1 MSLISQTAGALP
13 LDRVVSWPEVVRSA
27 TLWRYVAY
35 CMLLST
41 CLLFYTWSRIDAME
55 TALLLN
61 HARTQAAVLQTEHDW
76 LTLELSTLQDV
87 SSLHARASA
96 MGLVDGTRVKRIK

>member
-1 MSLISQTAGALP
+1 MSIVSRTAGVLP
-13 LDRVVSWPEVVRSA
+13 LDRVISWPEVVRSA

-41 CLLFYTWSRIDAME
+41 CLLFYSWSRIDAME

-61 HARTQAAVLQTEHDW
+61 HARTQATMLQTEHDW
-76 LTLELSTLQDV
+76 LALELSTLQDV
-87 SSLHARASA
+87 ASLHARATQ
-96 MGLVDGTRVKRIK
+96 MGLVDGNRVHTVK